1 MTIAMTPE
9 LHECIAG
16 PSYGLLAGDAL
27 GCAVEGWPPEKIRA
41 TYGTL
46 QTMEEARERWRP
58 AGLHSDDGQQALGLC
73 DAILHAPRRPAPP
86 GSASCWSICARL
98 PCPTCDRWKSP

>member
-1 MTIAMTPE
+1 MTPE

-41 TYGTL
+41 TYGML

-58 AGLHSDDGQQALGLC
+58 AWLHSDYG
-73 DAILHAPRRPAPP
+73 RRPWRCAMRCCTTRGAPPP
-86 GSASCWSICARL
+86 GSPSC
-98 PCPTCDRWKSP
+98 